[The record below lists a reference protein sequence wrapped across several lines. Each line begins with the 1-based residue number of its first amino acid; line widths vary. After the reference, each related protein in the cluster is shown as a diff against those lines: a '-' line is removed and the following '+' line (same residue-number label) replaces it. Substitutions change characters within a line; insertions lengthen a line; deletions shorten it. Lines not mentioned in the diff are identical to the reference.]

1 LREFTSSTTPGATSE
16 VSALAKKRLQ
26 AFAAHSYDNLRYDI
40 SRGHGEYLVSL
51 ATLAGIP
58 SLQFPEFQS
67 LMQDS
72 YGMMFD
78 DALPPVDS
86 ARQIVD
92 LAWAAGYGQVRLV
105 SGEVISD

>member
-1 LREFTSSTTPGATSE
+1 
-16 VSALAKKRLQ
+16 
-26 AFAAHSYDNLRYDI
+26 
-40 SRGHGEYLVSL
+40 
-51 ATLAGIP
+51 
-58 SLQFPEFQS
+58 
-67 LMQDS
+67 
-72 YGMMFD
+72 MMFD